1 MKNSTLNEQDRPGS
15 NGGSEKGAI
24 YFLMDVLDR
33 LVEAQ
38 EADPSPS
45 ADYQAEGAPTAEPA
59 PSTDDDGPRATLGA
73 VMGQLDQRAYGFLL
87 LLLALPCCLPFV
99 YGLPQIVALPM
110 MAIAGQMA
118 MGRATPWLPKK
129 LEERSFSVVSFKN
142 VLERASKY
150 IGWFERFAHPRLSF
164 VTRAPGSRVLGALLL
179 IPCASILLPLPST
192 NTLPGIGVTIAS
204 VGLIERD
211 GLLTLFGL
219 MIGLLWVALLVFLG
233 AEAVQWI
240 KGML

>member
-59 PSTDDDGPRATLGA
+59 PGTDDDDGPRATLGA

-118 MGRATPWLPKK
+118 MAAPRRGCPKNWK
-129 LEERSFSVVSFKN
+129 SDPSQLRVSKMF
-142 VLERASKY
+142 
-150 IGWFERFAHPRLSF
+150 
-164 VTRAPGSRVLGALLL
+164 
-179 IPCASILLPLPST
+179 
-192 NTLPGIGVTIAS
+192 
-204 VGLIERD
+204 
-211 GLLTLFGL
+211 
-219 MIGLLWVALLVFLG
+219 
-233 AEAVQWI
+233 
-240 KGML
+240 